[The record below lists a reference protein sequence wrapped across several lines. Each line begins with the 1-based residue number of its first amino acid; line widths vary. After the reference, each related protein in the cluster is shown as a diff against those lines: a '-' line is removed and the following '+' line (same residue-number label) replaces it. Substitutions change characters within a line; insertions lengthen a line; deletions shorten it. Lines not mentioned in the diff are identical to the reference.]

1 MPSLQRILAVSVLFF
16 LAAPVQ
22 AAGRRNVAIVL
33 YPGVEL
39 LDFAGPGEA
48 FAAAGEAFRVY
59 TVAETKQ
66 PLVSEGFLTV
76 VPEFSIADAPA
87 PDILVIPGGNVRSV
101 IRSPAML
108 AWVKQVTAKNEVTM
122 SVCNGALVLAENGTL
137 AGLKATTHWSA
148 LGALRAR
155 EPRATVVDDTRFVDN
170 GHIVTTAG
178 VSAGIDGALHLVAR
192 LLGDAEAAE
201 VAHYMQYESDGWRS
215 PSSRN
220 AAGR

>member
-1 MPSLQRILAVSVLFF
+1 MRMSCSERIFAVAALFF
-16 LAAPVQ
+16 LAVPVQ

-39 LDFAGPGEA
+39 LDFAGPGEV
-48 FAAAGEAFRVY
+48 FAAAGDAFRVY

-66 PLVSEGFLTV
+66 PLTSEGFLTL

-87 PDILVIPGGNVRSV
+87 PDILVIPGGSVRSV

-108 AWVKQVTAKNEVTM
+108 AWVKQVTARDEVTM

-148 LGALRAR
+148 IAALRAR
-155 EPRATVVDDTRFVDN
+155 EPRATVVDDARFVDN
-170 GHIVTTAG
+170 GHIITTAG

-201 VAHYMQYESDGWRS
+201 VAHYMQYEWDG
-215 PSSRN
+215 
-220 AAGR
+220 ATGRRRVAK

>member
-1 MPSLQRILAVSVLFF
+1 MSSLQRIIAAAALLCFAV
-16 LAAPVQ
+16 PVE

-39 LDFAGPGEA
+39 LDFAGPGEV
-48 FAAAGEAFRVY
+48 FAAASAAFRVY
-59 TVAETKQ
+59 TVAESKQ
-66 PLVSEGFLTV
+66 PLVSEGFVTI

-87 PDILVIPGGNVRSV
+87 PDILVIPGGRVRSV
-101 IRSPAML
+101 TGSPAML

-148 LGALRAR
+148 LGALRER
-155 EPRATVVDDTRFVDN
+155 EPRATVVDDVRFVDN
-170 GHIVTTAG
+170 GRVITTAG

-192 LLGDAEAAE
+192 LLGADEAAE
-201 VAHYMQYESDGWRS
+201 VAHYMQYESVGWREA
-215 PSSRN
+215 RR
-220 AAGR
+220 AK

>member
-1 MPSLQRILAVSVLFF
+1 MRMRF
-16 LAAPVQ
+16 LAAAVLFLLGAQ
-22 AAGRRNVAIVL
+22 AHAAGKRNVAIVL

-39 LDFAGPGEA
+39 LDFAGPGEV
-48 FAAAGEAFRVY
+48 FAAAGDAFRVY

-87 PDILVIPGGNVRSV
+87 PDVLVIPGGSVRSV

-108 AWVKQVTAKNEVTM
+108 AWVKQVTAKDEVTM

-148 LGALRAR
+148 LAALRAR
-155 EPRATVVDDTRFVDN
+155 EPRATILDDARFVDN
-170 GHIVTTAG
+170 GRVITTAG

-201 VAHYMQYESDGWRS
+201 VAHYMQYEWDGATGRKKAAKSD
-215 PSSRN
+215 
-220 AAGR
+220 